1 MLISLTSAVVPVGII
16 APNSRVKEGE
26 LGLHPEL
33 PNPLGWSFTIAGKL
47 SDSLCYVLARGDYR
61 SIAEGA
67 ALRLHQQ
74 DDGYP
79 DQKCFHQIV
88 IAWGRRIM
96 HTYSLSGASIR
107 SPHIRRHVPLVSR
120 LLLNLLPVHIP

>member
-1 MLISLTSAVVPVGII
+1 MHSE
-16 APNSRVKEGE
+16 R
-26 LGLHPEL
+26 
-33 PNPLGWSFTIAGKL
+33 PNPLGWGLTVAGKL
-47 SDSLCYVLARGDYR
+47 SDSLRYVLTRRDYR
-61 SIAEGA
+61 PIAEGA

-88 IAWGRRIM
+88 IAWGRRIR

-107 SPHIRRHVPLVSR
+107 SPHMRRHVPLVSR
-120 LLLNLLPVHIP
+120 LLLNLLPVHIL